1 MKTEED
7 DALCKAFGLRL
18 AKVRKSREYS
28 QDRLA
33 HEAGFGRSYVG
44 DVERGLRNISLV
56 NLFKIADTLQ
66 IDVGD
71 LLNFDRPLNTK
82 NLK

>member
-7 DALCKAFGLRL
+7 DALCKAFGMHL

-66 IDVGD
+66 IDVSN
-71 LLNFDRPLNTK
+71 LLNFERPLDTK
-82 NLK
+82 NHN

>member
-7 DALCKAFGLRL
+7 DALCKAFGAHL
-18 AKVRKSREYS
+18 AKIRRSREYS

-66 IDVGD
+66 IEIGT
-71 LLNFDRPLNTK
+71 LMNFERPTSVK
-82 NLK
+82 SIK

>member
-1 MKTEED
+1 MMKTEDD
-7 DALCKAFGLRL
+7 DALCKAFGMNL

-66 IDVGD
+66 IDVSS
-71 LLNFDRPLNTK
+71 LLNFERPQNTK
-82 NLK
+82 EP

>member
-1 MKTEED
+1 MRTEQE
-7 DALCKAFGLRL
+7 DALCKAFGQNL
-18 AKVRKSREYS
+18 AKVRRSRGYS

-56 NLFKIADTLQ
+56 NLFKIADTLNVE
-66 IDVGD
+66 IST
-71 LLNFDRPLNTK
+71 LLTFERPSVHLE
-82 NLK
+82 

>member
-1 MKTEED
+1 MRTEQD
-7 DALCKAFGLRL
+7 DALCKAFGLHL
-18 AKVRKSREYS
+18 AKVRRSREYS

-56 NLFKIADTLQ
+56 NLFKIADTLNVD
-66 IDVGD
+66 IST
-71 LLNFDRPLNTK
+71 LLTFERPSIRLD
-82 NLK
+82 

>member
-1 MKTEED
+1 MRTEQE
-7 DALCKAFGLRL
+7 DALCKAFGLHL
-18 AKVRKSREYS
+18 AKIRRSREYS

-56 NLFKIADTLQ
+56 NLFKIADTLSVD
-66 IDVGD
+66 IST
-71 LLNFDRPLNTK
+71 LLTFERPSVRSD
-82 NLK
+82 

>member
-7 DALCKAFGLRL
+7 DALCKAFGMHL
-18 AKVRKSREYS
+18 AKIRKSLEYS

-44 DVERGLRNISLV
+44 DVERGLRNISLI
-56 NLFKIADTLQ
+56 NLFKIADTLKVE
-66 IDVGD
+66 VGA
-71 LLNFDRPLNTK
+71 LLNFERPSNAK
-82 NLK
+82 NPD

>member
-7 DALCKAFGLRL
+7 DALCKAFGTHL
-18 AKVRKSREYS
+18 AKIRRSREYS

-56 NLFKIADTLQ
+56 NIFKIADTLQ
-66 IDVGD
+66 IEVGT
-71 LLNFDRPLNTK
+71 LLNFERPRASK
-82 NLK
+82 GIK